1 MDWATVKDAIVSA
14 VKLATGIEDV
24 IWSGQPAGWRG
35 SDSVPG
41 VWVDLLLRTNVA
53 IGQDEYQQK
62 LVNGVFTQTL
72 VGNRRLVV
80 EARIQ
85 TLDQTSGTTATGHYS
100 GFLRSRLYFPAVKDL
115 LLQPVNVAISRVLE
129 TRDFQLIELDR
140 QVSISLTDIV
150 FLVGEIDIDTLST
163 NDYIEVVE
171 LDGMG
176 FNELVGT
183 QTTGTRITSFG
194 DRRVTSSGDVRVTG

>member
-1 MDWATVKDAIVSA
+1 
-14 VKLATGIEDV
+14 
-24 IWSGQPAGWRG
+24 
-35 SDSVPG
+35 
-41 VWVDLLLRTNVA
+41 
-53 IGQDEYQQK
+53 
-62 LVNGVFTQTL
+62 
-72 VGNRRLVV
+72 
-80 EARIQ
+80 
-85 TLDQTSGTTATGHYS
+85 
-100 GFLRSRLYFPAVKDL
+100 
-115 LLQPVNVAISRVLE
+115 VAISRVLE

-150 FLVGEIDIDTLST
+150 FLAGEIDIDTLST

-194 DRRVTSSGDVRVTG
+194 DRRVTSSGDLRVTG